1 MLLRIEEKIPL
12 KQGLKLIMRFDTFK
26 PVLIEEKIPLK
37 QGLKLCTYWAE
48 RNGENIEEKIPLKQ
62 GLKLADTLSTIIQR
76 AELKRRFH

>member
-1 MLLRIEEKIPL
+1 
-12 KQGLKLIMRFDTFK
+12 MRFDTFK